1 MQFLCLVRE
10 LRSQIHTVG
19 QLSRCATAREARVLQ
34 WTPSAVKIKPT
45 SQTKT
50 CKLLDGLMHQGEV
63 NKVEKRMRPKGAA
76 DNFHHFARGGLSDE
90 GDIWMEMRKWGRR
103 VFQGMAFW
111 AVGTACAKALG
122 GNMLGVFNEQ
132 LRNQCDNSWV
142 CAGKSGRF
150 ETGWEGRWGGS
161 HMPYRPYGEHFAFP
175 LSEVGARGGVLA
187 GSGCHK
193 KNTTDWVAQ
202 TTGIYFSQ
210 SGGCKVQDQGV
221 SRYFSQ

>member
-1 MQFLCLVRE
+1 MFTLALSVLTRRFSQWYKANTGSLTPSPPPQRHQFLIPR
-10 LRSQIHTVG
+10 
-19 QLSRCATAREARVLQ
+19 
-34 WTPSAVKIKPT
+34 
-45 SQTKT
+45 T
-50 CKLLDGLMHQGEV
+50 CKCYLV
-63 NKVEKRMRPKGAA
+63 SK
-76 DNFHHFARGGLSDE
+76 GGLCRIFQW
-90 GDIWMEMRKWGRR
+90 GDYLGLFGWALMPSLVSGKQGRFVR
-103 VFQGMAFW
+103 Q
-111 AVGTACAKALG
+111 KR
-122 GNMLGVFNEQ
+122 
-132 LRNQCDNSWV
+132 RNQCDNSWV

-150 ETGWEGRWGGS
+150 ETGWEGRWGGP

>member
-1 MQFLCLVRE
+1 MQFLSLVGE

-19 QLSRCATAREARVLQ
+19 HLSRCTTAREARVLQ

-103 VFQGMAFW
+103 VFQGTAFW
-111 AVGTACAKALG
+111 AAGTACAKALG
-122 GNMLGVFNEQ
+122 WEWTWHIRQ
-132 LRNQCDNSWV
+132 QKEAQCGWAAWATWRVGADEV
-142 CAGKSGRF
+142 REAGGATRRSGF
-150 ETGWEGRWGGS
+150 CLKTTFLLS
-161 HMPYRPYGEHFAFP
+161 TDHSLHFP
-175 LSEVGARGGVLA
+175 LHIPQWIPAKPRTLLKSRAALPWLLTPPDTCLCLE
-187 GSGCHK
+187 CP
-193 KNTTDWVAQ
+193 
-202 TTGIYFSQ
+202 FSPT
-210 SGGCKVQDQGV
+210 S
-221 SRYFSQ
+221 F